1 MKDKLRYSVVEI
13 FGDYYWKDSND
24 IDRLVDLT
32 MRQMPTDVKNER
44 QLEKF
49 VNEEINKPIPLDQ
62 PQWIIWFQENYNDK

>member
-32 MRQMPTDVKNER
+32 MRKMPTDVKNER

-62 PQWIIWFQENYNDK
+62 PQWIIWF

>member
-1 MKDKLRYSVVEI
+1 
-13 FGDYYWKDSND
+13 
-24 IDRLVDLT
+24 
-32 MRQMPTDVKNER
+32 MPTDVKNER